1 MGDSDNKG
9 QATMEPPPK
18 SRAKI
23 MNEAAA
29 RQGKVAASTGGAKP
43 TGSFF
48 SPFKPNQ
55 GKVVRWGT
63 AVGVGLLGVA
73 GANFLADRLSVYG
86 DTMWI
91 QRGIPVLFLAA
102 LALLVY
108 WLVGRHQRIVD
119 FMIATE
125 GEMKKVNWSTR
136 QEVLGATK
144 VVIFFVLAIAAIL
157 FIVDIFFIEFF
168 HGIGV
173 LKIGI
178 ISRILESFG
187 EGS

>member
-1 MGDSDNKG
+1 MNK
-9 QATMEPPPK
+9 
-18 SRAKI
+18 
-23 MNEAAA
+23 MNDAAA
-29 RQGKVAASTGGAKP
+29 QSGKVLTSQSAPKP

-48 SPFKPNQ
+48 SPLKPNQ
-55 GKVVRWGT
+55 GKIVRWST
-63 AVGVGLLGVA
+63 AVGAGLLGVA
-73 GANFLADRLSVYG
+73 GASFLADQLSVFG

-91 QRGIPVLFLAA
+91 QRGVPVLFLAA

-108 WLVGRHQRIVD
+108 WLVGRNQRIVD

-144 VVIFFVLAIAAIL
+144 VVIFFVLAIALIL

-168 HGIGV
+168 HA
-173 LKIGI
+173 IGI
-178 ISRILESFG
+178 LRVEILGKLYESFFG
-187 EGS
+187 GGK